1 MPGPGPHLMYAL
13 GTGQAL
19 TSVSNGRFG
28 PHHCLTYA
36 LNAFFGPDL
45 GSFSEWLAST
55 LGLGQTFAS
64 YVERLVHHPFY
75 YVLVLGLPLS
85 LLYSWVSKV
94 LIRRGFLDSVSGV
107 PLTRRQCLLL
117 VSAGSLTHFF
127 LDHLFEMTA
136 ILWSVVECKD
146 KTDTLA
152 RMRALHVTIKD
163 FTCQAHAG
171 FVERQGL
178 GVLNNLAHSGD
189 SMVCL
194 KTPSHM
200 PPVALN
206 LSNWERETPTW
217 FIQEPSR
224 NLWKKITAKVMDN
237 SFALKGKVQPAIPSN
252 LGPQGEE
259 RTVQNY
265 SMPQSLENGHSSMYT
280 WILSTGWWESRA
292 PVNPDAVIVVGCL
305 CTCLISGFIY
315 INRVKPLKSIRKQS
329 NETMRLILFIASL
342 YCLWCASQIYLVNP
356 RRAPVGEEADLGV
369 LVFLGIYFFL
379 PHVLCIVSMNPKDY
393 IGMEGVC
400 VRLGMATEPKAAT
413 EDAKMDLFEDDD
425 EFEEFEINQEC
436 EDKEEGKERTQQWE
450 DDWDDDDVNDDFSLQ
465 LRRELENNTHKN

>member
-64 YVERLVHHPFY
+64 YVEHLVHHPFY

-85 LLYSWVSKV
+85 LLYSCVSKV

-127 LDHLFEMTA
+127 LDHLFE
-136 ILWSVVECKD
+136 
-146 KTDTLA
+146 
-152 RMRALHVTIKD
+152 
-163 FTCQAHAG
+163 
-171 FVERQGL
+171 
-178 GVLNNLAHSGD
+178 
-189 SMVCL
+189 
-194 KTPSHM
+194 
-200 PPVALN
+200 
-206 LSNWERETPTW
+206 
-217 FIQEPSR
+217 
-224 NLWKKITAKVMDN
+224 
-237 SFALKGKVQPAIPSN
+237 
-252 LGPQGEE
+252 
-259 RTVQNY
+259 
-265 SMPQSLENGHSSMYT
+265 ENGHSSMYT

-329 NETMRLILFIASL
+329 NESMRLILFIASL

-379 PHVLCIVSMNPKDY
+379 PHALCIMSMNPKDY
-393 IGMEGVC
+393 VGMGE
-400 VRLGMATEPKAAT
+400 
-413 EDAKMDLFEDDD
+413 
-425 EFEEFEINQEC
+425 
-436 EDKEEGKERTQQWE
+436 
-450 DDWDDDDVNDDFSLQ
+450 Q
-465 LRRELENNTHKN
+465 LPL